1 MKLNGGGDRVLA
13 NPFVP
18 VNSLKK
24 KEEVFLAVFSL
35 KKESLPIINYLF
47 FTTSSHL

>member
-24 KEEVFLAVFSL
+24 EEVFLPVFSL
-35 KKESLPIINYLF
+35 KKKVF
-47 FTTSSHL
+47 R